1 MAPRES
7 SARLNRKIQAA
18 TLLICSG
25 FLSGDLHAATPSLR
39 GEDSLARQVEADWAA
54 QERRWKRTAD
64 SPQAV
69 HEALQRGERLLAD
82 LGRAMPETELE
93 PEAATLRGL
102 RAAVDD
108 ADHLASEQRSALYT
122 QLRWA
127 TRNLALKNPLLA
139 GKPLVFMK
147 RHRFVS
153 QMLHEYLA
161 YFYDYGDVA
170 GGGVFVL
177 ENPGRSFQTRDLIAG
192 RLPRGNYTTLA
203 LSYDGGTVYFAF
215 AERAAE
221 KPDFY
226 SPQRRCF
233 HLYAVGADGSHLRAL
248 TEGPEDDFDPCPLP
262 DGGLAF
268 MSTRRGGFGRC
279 HNPWEPLP

>member
-1 MAPRES
+1 MATHGF
-7 SARLNRKIQAA
+7 SAGVYRKIQVAA
-18 TLLICSG
+18 WLFCSG

-39 GEDSLARQVEADWAA
+39 GDDSLARQVEADWAA
-54 QERRWKRTAD
+54 QERRWKRTPD

-69 HEALQRGERLLAD
+69 RAALQRGERLLAD

-102 RAAVDD
+102 RADVDAVD
-108 ADHLASEQRSALYT
+108 HMASEQRAALYL

-153 QMLHEYLA
+153 QMLHEYLG

-170 GGGVFVL
+170 GGGCSYW
-177 ENPGRSFQTRDLIAG
+177 RIRAG
-192 RLPRGNYTTLA
+192 PSRPAT
-203 LSYDGGTVYFAF
+203 
-215 AERAAE
+215 
-221 KPDFY
+221 
-226 SPQRRCF
+226 
-233 HLYAVGADGSHLRAL
+233 
-248 TEGPEDDFDPCPLP
+248 
-262 DGGLAF
+262 
-268 MSTRRGGFGRC
+268 
-279 HNPWEPLP
+279 